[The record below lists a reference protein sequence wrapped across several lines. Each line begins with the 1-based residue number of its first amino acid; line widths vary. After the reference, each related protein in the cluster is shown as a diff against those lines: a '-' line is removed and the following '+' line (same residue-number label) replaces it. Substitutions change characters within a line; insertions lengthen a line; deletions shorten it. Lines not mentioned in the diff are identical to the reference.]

1 MLKPLLRRPLS
12 LALAAAVLAGCA
24 TRQEVPTAPVNVRLL
39 AINDFHGNVMPPRE
53 GIALPDPGNPGKKIH
68 VNAGGAE
75 HMATLVKQLRDGQRH
90 SVFVAAGD
98 LVGASPLLSALFNDE
113 PTIRSLSLMGLELSA
128 VGNHEFDNGLDE
140 LLRKQNGGCHPKDG
154 CKGPE
159 PFKGA
164 GYKYLAAS
172 TINLKTGK
180 PVLPP
185 YEIRR
190 FDGIPVAFI
199 GMALRG
205 TPELISPAAA
215 QGLRFDDEVETV
227 HKLLPELR
235 TQGVEAFVLL
245 IHEGGYPSGGPN
257 ECPSLSGAIVG
268 LVKKLDPAVGL
279 VISGHTHRSYVCR
292 FDGRLVTSAERYGTL
307 VSAIDLKLDPK
318 TRKLISAEARNEVVD
333 TALYAKDP
341 EQTSLL
347 AAYQAQSA
355 SLINRVVARIHET
368 IAQEADRTGVS
379 PMGQLI
385 ADAYLD
391 ATAAPEQGGAHLA
404 LVNQTGVRR
413 GLVLRG
419 DGSITFGDVY
429 AAQPFKNELVTVS
442 LTGEELRRVLEQQ
455 WRPPT
460 QRNSPLPVSKG
471 FSYSWDG
478 KRPVGQRVLPETMML
493 NGKLIDP
500 KAIYRV
506 TTNDYLSTGGDG
518 YTSFAAGKAPQIG
531 RSDLEVV
538 IEYLEKT
545 GEPVRAPLM
554 DRVRRI
560 D

>member
-1 MLKPLLRRPLS
+1 MLLTPFLRRPLV
-12 LALAAAVLAGCA
+12 LVTALLLAGCA
-24 TRQEVPTAPVNVRLL
+24 AWQTPTVPVSVRIL
-39 AINDFHGNVMPPRE
+39 AINDFHGSVKPSRE
-53 GIALPDPGNPGKKIH
+53 GINVTDPSDQGKK
-68 VNAGGAE
+68 VQVAAGGSELLAS
-75 HMATLVKQLRDGQRH
+75 AVKQLREGQRH
-90 SVFVAAGD
+90 SIFVAAGD
-98 LVGASPLLSALFNDE
+98 LVGASPLLSALFHDE

-172 TINLKTGK
+172 TIDLKTGK
-180 PVLPP
+180 TVLPP
-185 YEIRR
+185 YEIRH

-215 QGLRFDDEVETV
+215 EGLRFEDEVETV

-235 TQGVEAFVLL
+235 AQGVEAFVLL
-245 IHEGGYPSGGPN
+245 IHEGGYPTGGPN

-279 VISGHTHRSYVCR
+279 VVSGHTHRSYVCR
-292 FDGRLVTSAERYGTL
+292 FDGRLVTSAERYGVI
-307 VSAIDLKLDPK
+307 VSAIDLKLDRK
-318 TRKLISAEARNEVVD
+318 TRRIVSAEAHNEVTD
-333 TALYAKDP
+333 PARYAKAP
-341 EQTSLL
+341 EQTALL
-347 AAYQAQSA
+347 AAYETQSA
-355 SLINRVVARIHET
+355 ALINRVVARIAET
-368 IAQEADRTGVS
+368 IEQPADRTGSS

-391 ATAAPEQGGAHLA
+391 ATAAPQNGGAQLA

-413 GLVLRG
+413 SLTFRG
-419 DGSITFGDVY
+419 DGSITFGDIY
-429 AAQPFKNELVTVS
+429 AAQPFKNELVTLS
-442 LTGEELRRVLEQQ
+442 LTGEELRLVLEQQ
-455 WRPPT
+455 WRPPS

-471 FSYSWDG
+471 FSYSFDG
-478 KRPVGQRVLPETMML
+478 TRPLGQRVLVETMRL
-493 NGKLIDP
+493 NGKPIDL
-500 KAIYRV
+500 KAVYRV

-518 YTSFAAGKAPQIG
+518 YTSFAAGKSAQIG
-531 RSDLEVV
+531 KSDLDALV
-538 IEYLEKT
+538 EYLEKL
-545 GEPVRAPLM
+545 GAPVRSPAM
-554 DRVRRI
+554 DRVKRI

>member
-1 MLKPLLRRPLS
+1 MFKSLLRRHL
-12 LALAAAVLAGCA
+12 LIALAAAGLAGCA
-24 TRQEVPTAPVNVRLL
+24 AWQAPSEPVSVRIL
-39 AINDFHGNVMPPRE
+39 AINDFHGNVKPSRE
-53 GIALPDPGNPGKKIH
+53 GILLQDPTDPSKKIQIA
-68 VNAGGAE
+68 AGGSE
-75 HMATLVKQLRDGQRH
+75 VLATAVKQLREGQHH

-113 PTIRSLSLMGLELSA
+113 PTIQSLGLMGLELSA

-164 GYKYLAAS
+164 TYKYLAAS

-215 QGLRFDDEVETV
+215 EDLRFDDEVETV

-235 TQGVEAFVLL
+235 AQGVEAFVLL

-279 VISGHTHRSYVCR
+279 VVSGHTHKSYVCR
-292 FDGRLVTSAERYGTL
+292 FDGRLVTSAERYGVIL
-307 VSAIDLKLDPK
+307 SAIDLKLDPK
-318 TRKLISAEARNEVVD
+318 TRRIITAEARNEVVD
-333 TALYAKDP
+333 PARYAKAP
-341 EQTSLL
+341 EQTALL
-347 AAYQAQSA
+347 AAYESQSA
-355 SLINRVVARIHET
+355 ALINRVVARVAET
-368 IAQEADRTGVS
+368 IDQVADRTGSS

-385 ADAYLD
+385 ADAYLA
-391 ATAAPEQGGAHLA
+391 ATAAPEHGGAHLA

-413 GLVLRG
+413 SLSFRG
-419 DGSITFGDVY
+419 DGAVTFGDVY
-429 AAQPFKNELVTVS
+429 AAQPFKNELVTMS
-442 LTGEELRRVLEQQ
+442 LTGEELHQVLEQQ
-455 WRPPT
+455 WRPPS
-460 QRNSPLPVSKG
+460 QRNSPLPVSQG

-478 KRPVGQRVLPETMML
+478 SRPVGQRVLLETMKL
-493 NGKLIDP
+493 NGKPIDL

-518 YTSFAAGKAPQIG
+518 YTSFAAGKQQQIG
-531 RSDLEVV
+531 KSDLDALV
-538 IEYLEKT
+538 EYMEKQN
-545 GEPVRAPLM
+545 GPVRAPAM
-554 DRVRRI
+554 NRVKRL

>member
-1 MLKPLLRRPLS
+1 MLFKPQLRRHL
-12 LALAAAVLAGCA
+12 LIAIAAAGLAGCA
-24 TRQEVPTAPVNVRLL
+24 AWQAPTEPVSVRIL
-39 AINDFHGNVMPPRE
+39 AINDFHGNVKPSRE
-53 GIALPDPGNPGKKIH
+53 GILLQDPTDPSKKVQIA
-68 VNAGGAE
+68 AGGSE
-75 HMATLVKQLRDGQRH
+75 VMATAVKQLRQGQRH

-98 LVGASPLLSALFNDE
+98 LVGASPLLSALFHDE

-164 GYKYLAAS
+164 TYKYLAAS

-180 PVLPP
+180 PILPP

-215 QGLRFDDEVETV
+215 EGLRFDDEVETV

-235 TQGVEAFVLL
+235 AQGVEAFVLL

-279 VISGHTHRSYVCR
+279 VVSGHTHKSYVCR
-292 FDGRLVTSAERYGTL
+292 FDGRLVTSAERYGVI

-318 TRKLISAEARNEVVD
+318 TRRIITAEARNEVVD
-333 TALYAKDP
+333 PARYAKAP
-341 EQTSLL
+341 EQTALL
-347 AAYQAQSA
+347 GAYESQSA
-355 SLINRVVARIHET
+355 ALINRVVARVAET
-368 IAQEADRTGVS
+368 IDQTADRTGSS

-391 ATAAPEQGGAHLA
+391 ATAASEHGGAQLA

-413 GLVLRG
+413 SLSFRG
-419 DGSITFGDVY
+419 DGAISFGDVY
-429 AAQPFKNELVTVS
+429 AAQPFKNELVTLS
-442 LTGEELRRVLEQQ
+442 LTGEELRQVLEQQ
-455 WRPPT
+455 WRPPS
-460 QRNSPLPVSKG
+460 QRNSPLPVSQG

-478 KRPVGQRVLPETMML
+478 SRPLGQRVLVETMRL
-493 NGKLIDP
+493 NGKPIDLN
-500 KAIYRV
+500 AVYRV

-518 YTSFAAGKAPQIG
+518 FTSFAVGKSAQIG
-531 RSDLEVV
+531 KSDLDALV
-538 IEYLEKT
+538 EYMEKQS
-545 GEPVRAPLM
+545 GPMRAPAM
-554 DRVRRI
+554 NRVKRL

>member
-1 MLKPLLRRPLS
+1 MAALL
-12 LALAAAVLAGCA
+12 LAGCA
-24 TRQEVPTAPVNVRLL
+24 QWQAPSEPVNVRIL
-39 AINDFHGNVMPPRE
+39 AINDFHGNVKPSRE
-53 GIALPDPGNPGKKIH
+53 GIDLPDPANPGKKVH
-68 VNAGGAE
+68 VNAGGVE
-75 HMATLVKQLRDGQRH
+75 HMATLVKQLREGQRH

-98 LVGASPLLSALFNDE
+98 LVGASPLLSALFHDE

-154 CKGPE
+154 CTGPE

-172 TINLKTGK
+172 TTNLATGK
-180 PVLPP
+180 TVLPP
-185 YEIRR
+185 YDVRH

-199 GMALRG
+199 GMSLRG
-205 TPELISPAAA
+205 TPDLISPAAA
-215 QGLRFDDEVETV
+215 QGLRFGDEVETV

-235 TQGVEAFVLL
+235 AQGVEAFVLL
-245 IHEGGYPSGGPN
+245 IHEGGYPTGGPN

-279 VISGHTHRSYVCR
+279 VVSGHTHRAYVCR
-292 FDGRLVTSAERYGTL
+292 FDGRLVTSAERYGVL

-318 TRKLISAEARNEVVD
+318 TRRIVSAEARNEVVD
-333 TALYAKDP
+333 TARYAKAP
-341 EQTSLL
+341 EQTTLL
-347 AAYQAQSA
+347 AAYEAQSA
-355 SLINRVVARIHET
+355 ALINRVVARVHET
-368 IAQEADRTGVS
+368 IAQEADRTGSS

-385 ADAYLD
+385 ADAYLA
-391 ATAAPEQGGAHLA
+391 ATSAPEQGGAHLA

-413 GLVLRG
+413 GLLLRG
-419 DGSITFGDVY
+419 DGSVTFGDVY
-429 AAQPFKNELVTVS
+429 AAQPFKNELVTLS
-442 LTGEELRRVLEQQ
+442 LTGEELRQVLEQQ
-455 WRPPT
+455 WRPPS

-471 FSYSWDG
+471 FSYSWDS

-493 NGKLIDP
+493 HGRLIDP
-500 KAIYRV
+500 KAVYRI

-518 YTSFAAGKAPQIG
+518 YTSFAAGKSTQIG
-531 RSDLEVV
+531 RPDLEVL
-538 IEYLEKT
+538 IEYLEKV
-545 GEPVRAPLM
+545 GEPVRAPAM